1 MKRSN
6 DFLKIHDILVFL
18 DLSVSIAN
26 VTIDL
31 CHRKCFNII
40 LPFLLYSLGE
50 NKLYTLIIFYLSHK
64 INEFNTKVFTHY
76 WIICLYSINILYN
89 IFIFIFY
96 FFFYFLIS
104 FRICSTPKLSKYDTF
119 SAFTYKATQWVPID
133 SYS

>member
-50 NKLYTLIIFYLSHK
+50 NKLYT
-64 INEFNTKVFTHY
+64 
-76 WIICLYSINILYN
+76 
-89 IFIFIFY
+89 
-96 FFFYFLIS
+96 

-119 SAFTYKATQWVPID
+119 SAFTYKATL
-133 SYS
+133 